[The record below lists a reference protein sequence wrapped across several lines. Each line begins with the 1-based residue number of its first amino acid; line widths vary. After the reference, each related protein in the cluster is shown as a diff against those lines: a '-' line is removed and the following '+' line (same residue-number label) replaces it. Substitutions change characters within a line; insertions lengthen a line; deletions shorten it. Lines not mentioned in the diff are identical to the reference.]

1 MTTFTDNPALH
12 YAEEYADHSLCGLS
26 LDGGDVDFTTDPD
39 ATGICPAC
47 MLAALRGPGPDP
59 DYIDCGCPP
68 DGPAPGEFNACGCYG
83 QGYAHGKDKAH
94 FEVRHLAG
102 DNHAKDCGCE
112 PCITARAVLRSRVYP
127 DRASH
132 DHCIFEA
139 AKWAATMVFHAHGY
153 STGQQRVDAGI
164 DVGGL
169 TADCVQAAGAD
180 VGKAAGLGVAA
191 AFRMLENLRAQ
202 ADGTADAQ
210 GLDPAGRLRSWA
222 GRYDGADGE
231 DVPQVFHHPNRE
243 YNPNDPTPRGSL
255 CGYIEPLGPRLG
267 TPGMVNCPDCRMM
280 YHNQHPANER
290 CPVCA

>member
-1 MTTFTDNPALH
+1 MTTLTDNPALH
-12 YAEEYADHSLCGLS
+12 YAEEYADHSLCGKS
-26 LDGGDVDFTTDPD
+26 LDGGDVAYTRNVSNPLVVSEVTCLHCLREMKRRLKAKRHRITRDLRAVADHLARVEGTKM
-39 ATGICPAC
+39 PADNET
-47 MLAALRGPGPDP
+47 P
-59 DYIDCGCPP
+59 
-68 DGPAPGEFNACGCYG
+68 EYG

-94 FEVRHLAG
+94 FEVRHIAG
-102 DNHAKDCGCE
+102 ANHARDCGCE
-112 PCITARAVLRSRVYP
+112 PCITARAVLRGRVYP

-202 ADGTADAQ
+202 ADGTADAL
-210 GLDPAGRLRSWA
+210 GLDPTGRLRSWA

-231 DVPQVFHHPNRE
+231 D
-243 YNPNDPTPRGSL
+243 GS
-255 CGYIEPLGPRLG
+255 
-267 TPGMVNCPDCRMM
+267 
-280 YHNQHPANER
+280 Q
-290 CPVCA
+290 